1 MDSFIKRGDE
11 MILSSA
17 IVDGAVAIYEEGCG
31 YIWGTYGQIWTQ
43 EDQDAV
49 ESGAKK
55 TGSAAQT
62 EKTKEYGDKWVGK
75 HVYDCSGLWVALMA
89 QWGAY
94 VYHGSNTI
102 WKQYCRD
109 KGEIEFGRKQGGG
122 EIKPGSAVFL
132 LRKSDENRHH
142 IGVYIGNGLCI
153 EAKGT
158 KYGVVMSEIWHW
170 DEWGE
175 IKGIDY
181 GGGEMNNPIVKRGC
195 VGPEVKTV
203 QALLNGWG
211 YSLDVDGSFGAKTE
225 DAVKDF
231 QSRMGLKADGIVGE
245 KTWQALTRDAPD
257 VPDEPEEYLEIVNLR
272 NGQTGR
278 ISVKAAR
285 ELHDALREA
294 GIR

>member
-1 MDSFIKRGDE
+1 
-11 MILSSA
+11 MISMSDIVIGARA
-17 IVDGAVAIYEEGCG
+17 ILNEGCG
-31 YIWGTYGQIWTQ
+31 YIFATSGQIWTQ

-49 ESGAKK
+49 NNGKK
-55 TGSAAQT
+55 MTGPPAQT
-62 EKTKEYGDKWVGK
+62 EKTKAYGGQWIGK

-109 KGEIEFGRKQGGG
+109 KGEIEFGKKQGGK
-122 EIKPGSAVFL
+122 ELKPGTAVFL
-132 LRKSDENRHH
+132 YRKSDDNRHH
-142 IGVYIGNGLCI
+142 IGVYIGCGLCI

-158 KYGVVMSEIWHW
+158 KYGVVYSEIEHW

-181 GGGEMNNPIVKRGC
+181 GGGEVNYPVVKRGC
-195 VGPEVKTV
+195 KGAEVKTV

-211 YSLDVDGSFGAKTE
+211 YSLDVDGSFGKKTE

-231 QSRMGLKADGIVGE
+231 QTKQGLKADGIVGDQ
-245 KTWQALTRDAPD
+245 TWAALTSAEEKPD
-257 VPDEPEEYLEIVNLR
+257 VPDEPEEEYLELVNPK

-278 ISVKAAR
+278 ISMSAAR
-285 ELHDALREA
+285 ELHDALRAA

>member
-1 MDSFIKRGDE
+1 MSDIVIGARA
-11 MILSSA
+11 ILN
-17 IVDGAVAIYEEGCG
+17 EGCG
-31 YIWGTYGQIWTQ
+31 YIFATSGQIWTQ

-49 ESGAKK
+49 NNGKK
-55 TGSAAQT
+55 MTGPPAQT
-62 EKTKEYGDKWVGK
+62 EKTKAYGGQWIGK

-122 EIKPGSAVFL
+122 EIKPGTAVFL
-132 LRKSDENRHH
+132 YRKSDDNRHH
-142 IGVYIGNGLCI
+142 IGVYIGGGKCI

-158 KYGVVMSEIWHW
+158 YYGVVESDISHW

-181 GGGEMNNPIVKRGC
+181 GGGEVNYPVVKRGC
-195 VGPEVKTV
+195 KGAEVKTV

-211 YSLDVDGSFGAKTE
+211 YSLDVDGSFGKMTE
-225 DAVKDF
+225 DAVKAF
-231 QSRMGLKADGIVGE
+231 QQRMGLKPDGIVGDQ
-245 KTWQALTRDAPD
+245 TWAALTSAEEKPE
-257 VPDEPEEYLEIVNLR
+257 VPDEPDEYLEIVNPV
-272 NGQTGR
+272 NGQTGK
-278 ISVKAAR
+278 ISMSAAR
-285 ELHDALREA
+285 ELHDALRAA